1 MIRTS
6 PRTIAYIRVSSDVQD
21 VDKQRLEILDYANRH
36 GFKVDEFISIEIS
49 SRKTA
54 KERRIE
60 ELMEKLNA
68 GDTLIV
74 SELSRI
80 GRSIPEVIGLVNAL
94 VEQKI
99 RLVAIKQNLDIKDNH
114 DMSTKVIVTVFSL
127 LAELERDL
135 ISSRTK
141 AALAAVRNGGKT
153 LGRPKGRLS
162 KSRLDGREDEIRKL
176 MAKKISKSAMA
187 RMFDVH
193 RGTLIKFLE
202 SRRITV

>member
-1 MIRTS
+1 MTAS
-6 PRTIAYIRVSSDVQD
+6 ASRTIAYIRVSSDTQD

-36 GFKVDEFISIEIS
+36 GIKVDEFISIEIS
-49 SRKTA
+49 SRRTA

-60 ELMEKLNA
+60 ELMEKLCP

-80 GRSIPEVIGLVNAL
+80 GRSLAEVIGLVNAL
-94 VEQKI
+94 LERKI
-99 RLVAIKQNLDIKDNH
+99 RLVAIKQSLDIKDNH
-114 DMSTKVIVTVFSL
+114 DMSTKIIVTIFSL
-127 LAELERDL
+127 LAELERDM

-141 AALAAVRNGGKT
+141 AALAALKSGGKK

-193 RGTLIKFLE
+193 RGTIIKFLE
-202 SRRITV
+202 SRKINA